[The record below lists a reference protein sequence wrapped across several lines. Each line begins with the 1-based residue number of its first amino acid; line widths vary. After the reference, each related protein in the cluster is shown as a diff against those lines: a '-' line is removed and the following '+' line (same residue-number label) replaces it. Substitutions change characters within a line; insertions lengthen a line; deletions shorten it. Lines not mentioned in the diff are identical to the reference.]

1 MKTLWPRPADFNVL
15 SETKINRK
23 NVMALTE
30 AADFTWE
37 GLKAKSINLFSIGFL
52 NSFNAQVKMFPKM
65 LTPEIAKEIDKY
77 KNQAL
82 AWKLSGAGG
91 GGYLILISEKNI
103 PDSIRIKIRIKEL
116 GL

>member
-1 MKTLWPRPADFNVL
+1 MN
-15 SETKINRK
+15 
-23 NVMALTE
+23 
-30 AADFTWE
+30 
-37 GLKAKSINLFSIGFL
+37 
-52 NSFNAQVKMFPKM
+52 
-65 LTPEIAKEIDKY
+65 PEIAKVIGQY
-77 KNQAL
+77 KNHAL